1 MSIQSRIS
9 VTLSPRM
16 KKALEL
22 AAGLEG
28 STTAS
33 YATQLLS
40 YAIKNEIRDDPILF
54 QKWIELE
61 KEALKNKSWDKVSP
75 PTTINPEDMRDSTFI
90 QRGWF
95 LAGDNPDGYEV
106 GKDRT
111 ITYTGKESGYIKS
124 KRTNVRGFGTLMQQA
139 DISSY
144 VGKKLKYSAV
154 IKTDKI
160 KNWAGLWVRLDDNDM
175 RCLWFDNMQ
184 DRPIKGT
191 ADWKEFSITFKVPR
205 QSSTLNFGVLLVG
218 SGSVWINKVSVVELS
233 KNIEKSATDLGLSL
247 TF

>member
-1 MSIQSRIS
+1 
-9 VTLSPRM
+9 
-16 KKALEL
+16 
-22 AAGLEG
+22 
-28 STTAS
+28 
-33 YATQLLS
+33 
-40 YAIKNEIRDDPILF
+40 
-54 QKWIELE
+54 
-61 KEALKNKSWDKVSP
+61 
-75 PTTINPEDMRDSTFI
+75 
-90 QRGWF
+90 
-95 LAGDNPDGYEV
+95 
-106 GKDRT
+106 
-111 ITYTGKESGYIKS
+111 
-124 KRTNVRGFGTLMQQA
+124 MQQA